1 MMSLLIGAGR
11 PCVVSALKVKDV
23 NCENTNEI
31 KNLSV

>member
-1 MMSLLIGAGR
+1 MMSLFTGAGR
-11 PCVVSALKVKDV
+11 PCIVSALKVKDV